1 MHRKKEG
8 DFDMYTVCFQLE
20 LSESEKRFLS
30 KSFFYANQMHNQLV
44 RYATNRLNALFHDKE
59 YMGARKAYGEAEFS
73 KKKVSELSASEKK
86 KKKELSNIMCVK
98 QKEYNLTKTSLCK
111 FVSKEQKKYKNYI
124 NSHQAQAEAEAVYKG
139 VEKVLFEDGHH
150 LHYRRY
156 NSFYCIKQKCAATG
170 VRLLRWDTICFM
182 KHYYKVRVPKNEYIQ
197 NIISSVDLKE
207 DVVYSF
213 LKRIEFNSGFKYYV
227 VITLRGDTPKQIKL
241 SEDGGHRTGVDFGTS
256 TIATVSNNEVHLEEL
271 APESAKYEKEIRHK
285 QNLVDAS
292 MRKHNPEN
300 YNKNGTVK
308 KGKHKWKTT
317 KRCRRL
323 KRQVRVL
330 YRKQSAYI
338 KTSHHTFINRV
349 VQNTSEFILEP
360 MNFKALQKRSKKT
373 ERKDEVTAVK
383 QKDGSLKM
391 VCKYKRKKRY
401 GHSIKNRSP
410 GLMQAD
416 LKTKATQYG
425 IPYYEIDIHQYR
437 ASQLHHDTGEYIK
450 PTLSERFKTIEGHK
464 VQRDLYSAFLI
475 CHTDDTL
482 TAPDFKTCHL
492 DFPHFVKMQDTLIL
506 KMKKCGHT
514 MKHCFGF

>member
-1 MHRKKEG
+1 
-8 DFDMYTVCFQLE
+8 MYTVRFQLE
-20 LSESEKRFLS
+20 LNISEKRFLS

-44 RYATNRLNALFHDKE
+44 HYATNCLNALFHDKE
-59 YMGARKAYGEAEFS
+59 YLEARKTYGETGFS
-73 KKKVSELSASEKK
+73 KKKTDELSVSEKK
-86 KKKELSNIMCVK
+86 KKKELSSIMCNK
-98 QKEYNLTKTSLCK
+98 QKEYKLTKGALYK

-124 NSHQAQAEAEAVYKG
+124 NSHQAQAEADAVYNG
-139 VEKVLFEDGHH
+139 VEKVLFEDGHY
-150 LHYRRY
+150 LHYHRY
-156 NSFYCIKQKCAATG
+156 NSFDCIKQKCAATG
-170 VRLLRWDTICFM
+170 VRLSRWDTICFM
-182 KHYYKVRVPKNEYIQ
+182 KHHFRVRIPEDEYIQ
-197 NIISSVDLKE
+197 SVLSSSELKR

-227 VITLRGDTPKQIKL
+227 VITLRGDAPKRIRL
-241 SEDGGHRTGVDFGTS
+241 SEDGGHRTGIDFGTS
-256 TIATVSNNEVHLEEL
+256 TIATASNNEVHLEEL

-292 MRKHNPEN
+292 MRKHNPDN

-317 KRCRRL
+317 RRCKRL

-330 YRKQSAYI
+330 YRKQTAYI
-338 KTSHHTFINRV
+338 KTSHHTFINKV
-349 VQNTSEFILEP
+349 IQNTSEFILEP
-360 MNFKALQKRSKKT
+360 MNFKALQKKTKKT
-373 ERKDEVTAVK
+373 KRQDEAVPVK
-383 QKDGSLKM
+383 QKDGSLKT

-450 PTLSERFKTIEGHK
+450 PALNERFKTIEGHR

-482 TAPDFKTCHL
+482 TAPDFETCYL
-492 DFPHFVKMQDTLIL
+492 DFPHFVKLQDTLIL
-506 KMKKCGHT
+506 NMKKCGHT

>member
-1 MHRKKEG
+1 
-8 DFDMYTVCFQLE
+8 MYTVRFQLD
-20 LSESEKRFLS
+20 LSTSEKRYLS

-59 YMGARKAYGEAEFS
+59 YMEARRAYGKAGFS
-73 KKKVSELSASEKK
+73 KRKVSNLSASEKK
-86 KKKELSNIMCVK
+86 MKKELAITMNNK
-98 QKEYNLTKTSLCK
+98 QKEYGVTKASLYK

-124 NSHQAQAEAEAVYKG
+124 NSHQAQAEANAVYNG
-139 VEKVLFEDGHH
+139 VEKVLFEDGRH

-156 NSFYCIKQKCAATG
+156 NNFDCIKQKCAATG
-170 VRLLRWDTICFM
+170 VRLPRWDAICFM
-182 KHYYKVRVPKNEYIQ
+182 KHYYKVSIPKDEYVQ
-197 NIISSVDLKE
+197 SIILKVDLKE

-213 LKRIEFNSGFKYYV
+213 LKRIEFDSRFKYYV
-227 VITLRGDTPKQIKL
+227 VITLRGDAPKRIKL

-271 APESAKYEKEIRHK
+271 APDSVQYEKEIRHK
-285 QNLVDAS
+285 QNLVDVS

-323 KRQVRVL
+323 KRQIRVL
-330 YRKQSAYI
+330 YRKQTAYI

-360 MNFKALQKRSKKT
+360 MDFKALQKRSKNT
-373 ERKDEVTAVK
+373 ERQDETTPVA

-391 VCKYKRKKRY
+391 IRKYKRKKRY

-410 GLMQAD
+410 GLMQTD
-416 LKTKATQYG
+416 LKAKATQYG
-425 IPYYEIDIHQYR
+425 IPYYEIDVYQYR
-437 ASQLHHDTGEYIK
+437 TSQLHHDTGEYIK
-450 PTLSERFKTIEGHK
+450 PALSERFKTIEGYK

-482 TAPDFKTCHL
+482 TAPDFKACNL
-492 DFPHFVKMQDTLIL
+492 DFPHFIKMQDTLIL
-506 KMKKCGHT
+506 NMKKCGHT
-514 MKHCFGF
+514 MKSCFGF

>member
-1 MHRKKEG
+1 
-8 DFDMYTVCFQLE
+8 MYTVRFQLE
-20 LSESEKRFLS
+20 LNASEKRFLS
-30 KSFFYANQMHNQLV
+30 KSFFYVNRMHNQLV
-44 RYATNRLNALFHDKE
+44 RHATNCLNALFHDKE
-59 YMGARKAYGEAEFS
+59 YMVARKAYGETGFS
-73 KKKVSELSASEKK
+73 KKKTDELSNSEKK
-86 KKKELSNIMCVK
+86 KKKELSSIMASK
-98 QKEYNLTKTSLCK
+98 QKEYKLTKGALYK

-124 NSHQAQAEAEAVYKG
+124 NSHQAQAEADAVYNG
-139 VEKVLFEDGHH
+139 IEKVLFEDGHY

-156 NSFYCIKQKCAATG
+156 NSFDCIKQKCAATG
-170 VRLLRWDTICFM
+170 VKLPRWDAICFM
-182 KHYYKVRVPKNEYIQ
+182 KHYFRVRIPEDEYIQ
-197 NIISSVDLKE
+197 SILSSSDLKK

-227 VITLRGDTPKQIKL
+227 VITLRGDTPKRIEL

-271 APESAKYEKEIRHK
+271 APNSARYEKEIRHK

-300 YNKNGTVK
+300 YNKNSSVK

-317 KRCRRL
+317 RRCKRL
-323 KRQVRVL
+323 KRQIRVL
-330 YRKQSAYI
+330 YRKQTAYI
-338 KTSHHTFINRV
+338 KTSHHTFINKV

-360 MNFKALQKRSKKT
+360 MDFKALQKKSKKT
-373 ERKDEVTAVK
+373 ERQDEATPVK
-383 QKDGSLKM
+383 QKDGSLKT

-437 ASQLHHDTGEYIK
+437 ASQLHHDTGEYSK
-450 PTLSERFKTIEGHK
+450 PALNERFKTIEGYR

-482 TAPDFKTCHL
+482 TVPDFKACHL
-492 DFPHFVKMQDTLIL
+492 DFPHFVEMQDTLIL
-506 KMKKCGHT
+506 NMKKCGRT
-514 MKHCFGF
+514 MKSCFGF

>member
-1 MHRKKEG
+1 
-8 DFDMYTVCFQLE
+8 MYTVRFQLE
-20 LSESEKRFLS
+20 LSGSEKRFLS

-44 RYATNRLNALFHDKE
+44 RYATNRLNALFHDTE
-59 YMGARKAYGEAEFS
+59 YVGARKAYGKAEFS
-73 KKKVSELSASEKK
+73 KKKGSEKK
-86 KKKELSNIMCVK
+86 KKKELSNIMCIK

-139 VEKVLFEDGHH
+139 VEKVLFEDGRH

-156 NSFYCIKQKCAATG
+156 NSFDCIKQKCAVTG
-170 VRLLRWDTICFM
+170 VRLSRWDTICFM
-182 KHYYKVRVPKNEYIQ
+182 KHYYKVRIPKNEYIQ
-197 NIISSVDLKE
+197 SIISSVDLKE

-227 VITLRGDTPKQIKL
+227 VITLRGDAPKRIKL

-256 TIATVSNNEVHLEEL
+256 TIATASNNEVHLEEL

-360 MNFKALQKRSKKT
+360 MNFKALQKKSKKT
-373 ERKDEVTAVK
+373 ERKDEATAVK
-383 QKDGSLKM
+383 QKDGSFKM
-391 VCKYKRKKRY
+391 VRKYKRKKRY

-410 GLMQAD
+410 GLMQTD

-450 PTLSERFKTIEGHK
+450 PTLNERFKTIEGCK

-482 TAPDFKTCHL
+482 TAPDFKACHL

-506 KMKKCGHT
+506 NMKKCGHT
-514 MKHCFGF
+514 MKSCFGF